1 MCFPFICT
9 KVSESLVQLFIRHNY
24 CLRITATKGP
34 NIMSDPD
41 TNLSGRARHL
51 AALKSVFEGTGE
63 PCVYL
68 AVFLKFLFGDITFSS
83 IRRREVPQLIQCR
96 HAMMDQAFAASPC
109 VAMGT
114 WDRNKNPGLVVY
126 DLCLSAMEFLRS
138 LGKEVAQ
145 DEQHVR
151 FGCAVG
157 KRQCLT

>member
-1 MCFPFICT
+1 
-9 KVSESLVQLFIRHNY
+9 
-24 CLRITATKGP
+24 
-34 NIMSDPD
+34 MSDPD

-63 PCVYL
+63 PWVYL

-83 IRRREVPQLIQCR
+83 IRRREVSQLIQCR

-145 DEQHVR
+145 DEQQVR